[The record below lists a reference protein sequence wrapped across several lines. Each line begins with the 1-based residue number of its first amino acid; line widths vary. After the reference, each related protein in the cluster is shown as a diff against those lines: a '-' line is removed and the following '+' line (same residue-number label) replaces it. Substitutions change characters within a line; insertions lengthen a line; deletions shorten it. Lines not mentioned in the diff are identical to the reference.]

1 LLVVIAPRHPERFEG
16 VKKLCLQQGLNT
28 VLRSENTEVSSATD
42 IYLADS
48 MGELKMLY
56 AAADVAFVGGSLVAV
71 GGHNVL
77 EPALIGT
84 PILFGPQMFNF
95 KEIAERILLEE
106 AAVQCQNLEEI
117 AAVLIKIHADDDYK
131 NMLIAKAKAFVLRN
145 QGATRRTAD
154 MLSQS
159 L

>member
-1 LLVVIAPRHPERFEG
+1 
-16 VKKLCLQQGLNT
+16 
-28 VLRSENTEVSSATD
+28 
-42 IYLADS
+42 
-48 MGELKMLY
+48 
-56 AAADVAFVGGSLVAV
+56 
-71 GGHNVL
+71 VL

-106 AAVQCQNLEEI
+106 AAVQSQDLEEI
-117 AAVLIKIHADDDYK
+117 AAAVIKIYADVDYK

>member
-1 LLVVIAPRHPERFEG
+1 
-16 VKKLCLQQGLNT
+16 
-28 VLRSENTEVSSATD
+28 
-42 IYLADS
+42 

-106 AAVQCQNLEEI
+106 AAVQSQDLEEI
-117 AAVLIKIHADDDYK
+117 AAAVI
-131 NMLIAKAKAFVLRN
+131 
-145 QGATRRTAD
+145 
-154 MLSQS
+154 
-159 L
+159 